1 MVAANTQEKIESLA
15 GLYRD
20 ELTSAILPFWLKNS
34 PDNRYG
40 GYFTCLNRDGS
51 VFDTD
56 KFIWLQ
62 GREVWCFSYMYAQV
76 EPRSEWKE
84 MALKGADFL
93 EKYGRDA
100 QGNWYFS
107 LTQDG
112 RPLIQPYNIFSDCFA
127 CMAFAALYRIVPE

>member
-20 ELTSAILPFWLKNS
+20 ELTSAILPFWLINS
-34 PDNRYG
+34 PDNKYG

-62 GREVWCFSYMYAQV
+62 GREVWCFS
-76 EPRSEWKE
+76 
-84 MALKGADFL
+84 
-93 EKYGRDA
+93 
-100 QGNWYFS
+100 
-107 LTQDG
+107 
-112 RPLIQPYNIFSDCFA
+112 
-127 CMAFAALYRIVPE
+127 